1 MRNDK
6 MIQRTLI
13 VLGLILLGILLIPII
28 IYSIN
33 FHDHY
38 ISMDSTD
45 WGTFGDFIG
54 GITNPIIGIVN
65 VLVLIYLTLKISEI
79 EKINRG
85 IDKTNR
91 ENENHDGIRLEGF
104 KELNSFF
111 MRLVKRV
118 ANEDPIENKERISL
132 KFEFDGII
140 HPYIDLFKVFDNL
153 ERINKLSNSLL
164 KIPEYRTE
172 SESLDIISKF
182 SELLSELR
190 IEIRTI
196 TTVNSDK

>member
-1 MRNDK
+1 
-6 MIQRTLI
+6 MIKRIIIAFGIFLLI
-13 VLGLILLGILLIPII
+13 ILIIPII

-33 FHDHY
+33 FHNHF
-38 ISMDSTD
+38 ISMDSSD

-65 VLVLIYLTLKISEI
+65 VLVLVYLTLKISEI
-79 EKINRG
+79 EKNNRS
-85 IDKTNR
+85 IDQTNR
-91 ENENHDGIRLEGF
+91 ENENLDGIRLEGF

-111 MRLVKRV
+111 MRLVKRI
-118 ANEDPIENKERISL
+118 ANDTPIENTEKVSI

-140 HPYIDLFKVFDNL
+140 HPYIDLFKTFDNTK
-153 ERINKLSNSLL
+153 RINELSSRLL

-172 SESLDIISKF
+172 SESLEIISKF
-182 SELLSELR
+182 SDLLSELR

-196 TTVNSDK
+196 TTVHN